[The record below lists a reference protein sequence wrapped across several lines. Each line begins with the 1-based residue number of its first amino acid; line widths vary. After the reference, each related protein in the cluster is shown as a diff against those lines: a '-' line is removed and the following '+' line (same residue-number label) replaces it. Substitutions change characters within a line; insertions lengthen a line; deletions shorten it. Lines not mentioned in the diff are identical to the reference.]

1 MHSMPTD
8 CHMYALELTERAI
21 REESISNRK
30 CFACGG
36 EPSTGDGEHVI
47 PLWLQGRLGLSNEF
61 ITILNG
67 TRLPYRSLKIPCC
80 ESCNN
85 GFLSRI
91 ESNVKRVFEE
101 KDPIQ
106 EYGKLSIAR
115 WLSKILIGILVKETS
130 LLHDRS
136 NTLDGNILPSSFI
149 SELQHCHFIMQSA
162 RKTSRFS
169 CLHSKFP
176 FSFYTYTITD
186 NGENGKFDLST
197 NIIGMSISIRVGNR
211 GQFS

>member
-1 MHSMPTD
+1 
-8 CHMYALELTERAI
+8 MYALELTERAT

-67 TRLPYRSLKIPCC
+67 TRLSYRSLKIPCC

-85 GFLSRI
+85 GFISRI